1 VQSGR
6 LGKNV
11 NAHVAI
17 GGAPNE
23 GPFESTPVPEGL
35 NWDMWVGPAPQA
47 DYSEERRRMFRWWF
61 EYSGGKMTD
70 WGAHHIDIAQ
80 WALGYDNSGPV
91 KARGSCNFPSIVPA
105 SLDWNA
111 FLGGE
116 SSLPDGYNTAVD
128 FNIDLEFA
136 NGSVMSVSDN
146 YKREGTNIDFGNGI
160 LFEGDEGRIFVNRGK
175 LEGKPIDDLTAA
187 DNDEI
192 NDRVIA
198 LYKGRKPQPHMQNF
212 FDCVADREQP
222 ISDVVTHHRT
232 MTSCHLC
239 NLTLMLDRELNWDPT
254 AETFVG
260 DDEAV
265 ALMSRKRRA
274 EYDISA

>member
-1 VQSGR
+1 
-6 LGKNV
+6 
-11 NAHVAI
+11 
-17 GGAPNE
+17 
-23 GPFESTPVPEGL
+23 
-35 NWDMWVGPAPQA
+35 
-47 DYSEERRRMFRWWF
+47 MFRWWF

-80 WALGYDNSGPV
+80 WALGYDHSGPV
-91 KARGSCNFPSIVPA
+91 KVRGNCNFPAVVPA

-116 SSLPDGYNTAVD
+116 TALPNGFNTAVN

-136 NGSVMSVSDN
+136 NGAVMSVNDQ
-146 YKREGTNIDFGNGI
+146 YKREGWNIAFDNGI

-175 LEGKPIDDLTAA
+175 FEGKPIDSLT
-187 DNDEI
+187 DSDKDEI
-192 NDRVIA
+192 DDRVIA
-198 LYKGRKPQPHMQNF
+198 LYKGHKPQPHMENF
-212 FDCVADREQP
+212 FDSVASRQQP
-222 ISDVVTHHRT
+222 ISDVTTHHRT
-232 MTSCHLC
+232 MTSCHLS
-239 NLTLMLDRELNWDPT
+239 NISLMLGRELNWDPQ
-254 AETFVG
+254 AETFIG